1 MGVLRVAEMRVRK
14 PRRGFPAASTLL
26 LGCWLLLPSLGVA
39 GAEGVTGGEAPP
51 VTFTEEQ
58 VERGARLYAQHC
70 QSCHGR
76 HLSDGAHAVPI
87 KGDAFRINW
96 AGRPVADLLTYL
108 SENMPPRMASTLSL
122 ENHVDVLA
130 FVLQQNGEP
139 VRDQEL
145 SSDPA
150 KLAGMLLPAWPNY
163 VSGGG
168 LAPGAQIP
176 PPPPRHDPLEMIRPV
191 TDAMLEHPDDG
202 DWLMWRRTYDAYGF
216 SPLEQVNAANVSGL
230 GLAWSWTLPQGP
242 NASPPVVHDG
252 VMFVHGFGDKLQALD
267 AASGELLWQYSRRLP
282 AEVTVSHKR
291 SIAIHGDRV
300 FLPTSDAHVVA
311 LDVRTG
317 DVVWDTDIGKSLTGE
332 QVKAAPDEA
341 APGEGPPLGTGVGLV
356 GGPIVARGKVMIGTS
371 GFVPGGNYIV
381 GLDATTG
388 REEWRFH
395 AIQRPFESGRDT
407 WNGIPLEDR
416 NGGSLWIPGSYD
428 PVRNLAYFG
437 PGNTYDT
444 QLLRYPSEK
453 PGVTNDGLYLGST
466 LALDPDTG
474 RLVWQFQH
482 ASNDQWDLDWAFERQ
497 SMQLTVGGKLQDVV
511 VTAGKTMIFDILR
524 ADNGKY
530 LTSLDLG
537 LQNLVTSIDSRTG
550 AKRVDPALLPGDGKT
565 KMICPHVSG
574 GRGWLPTAYDPA
586 GKTLV
591 VPITEACMDMV
602 PGAEGE
608 STVLTTGVRWTVRPR
623 PDSDGKY
630 GRLQAIDLAS
640 RKTAWT
646 VLERAPFTAGTL
658 ATAGGLIFAGSLDRT
673 FKAYETAT
681 GDRLWSVRL
690 NDAPTSPPITYSVG
704 GTQYVAVIVG
714 PGGYQSL
721 SYSSLVPEIRNPTDS
736 GTMLWVFALPDDRK
750 EVGRNLD

>member
-1 MGVLRVAEMRVRK
+1 M
-14 PRRGFPAASTLL
+14 PALL
-26 LGCWLLLPSLGVA
+26 LGCWLLLPRLGIA
-39 GAEGVTGGEAPP
+39 GGEVPP
-51 VTFTEEQ
+51 ATFTDEQ
-58 VERGARLYAQHC
+58 AERGARVYAQHC

-96 AGRPVADLLTYL
+96 ARRPVADLLTYL
-108 SENMPPRMASTLSL
+108 SENMPPRLASTLSL
-122 ENHVDVLA
+122 ESHTDVLA
-130 FVLQQNGEP
+130 FILQQNGE
-139 VRDQEL
+139 QAGEHEL
-145 SSDPA
+145 SSDPR
-150 KLAGMLLPAWPNY
+150 KLAGMLLPTWPNY
-163 VSGGG
+163 ASGGG
-168 LAPGAQIP
+168 LAPGVQIP
-176 PPPPRHDPLEMIRPV
+176 PAPARPDPLETIRPV
-191 TDAMLEHPDDG
+191 TDVMLEHPDDG

-216 SPLEQVNAANVSGL
+216 SPLEQIDAANVSGL

-267 AASGELLWQYSRRLP
+267 AATGELLWQYSRRLP

-317 DVVWDTDIGKSLTGE
+317 DVVWDTDIGNSQSAEKIDTGPLE
-332 QVKAAPDEA
+332 ADSVEAEPGDE
-341 APGEGPPLGTGVGLV
+341 PPLGTGVGLV

-388 REEWRFH
+388 REDWRFH
-395 AIQRPFESGRDT
+395 VIQRPFESGRDT
-407 WNGIPLEDR
+407 WNGIPLEAR

-428 PVRNLAYFG
+428 PERNLAYFG

-444 QLLRYPSEK
+444 KLLRYPSEK
-453 PGVTNDGLYLGST
+453 PGVTNDGLYLAST
-466 LALDPDTG
+466 LALDPETG

-497 SMQLTVGGKLQDVV
+497 SMRLLVGGKLQDVV
-511 VTAGKTMIFDILR
+511 VTAGKTMIFDILQP
-524 ADNGKY
+524 DNGKY
-530 LTSLDLG
+530 LASVDLG
-537 LQNLVTSIDSRTG
+537 LQNLVTSIDPRTG
-550 AKRVDPALLPGDGKT
+550 AKRVDPGLLPGDGKT

-591 VPITEACMDMV
+591 VPITEACMDLV

-623 PDSDGKY
+623 PGSDGKY
-630 GRLQAIDLAS
+630 GRLQAIDLGS
-640 RKTAWT
+640 RETVWT
-646 VLERAPFTAGTL
+646 VRERAPFTSGTL
-658 ATAGGLIFAGSLDRT
+658 ATAGGLVFAGSLDRT
-673 FKAYETAT
+673 FKAYDTGT
-681 GDRLWSVRL
+681 GDKLWSVRL
-690 NDAPTSPPITYSVG
+690 NDAPTSPPITYSAG
-704 GTQYVAVIVG
+704 GVQYVAVIVG

-721 SYSSLVPEIRNPTDS
+721 SYSSLVPEIRNPADS
-736 GTMLWVFALPDDRK
+736 GTMLWVFALPDERARTDR
-750 EVGRNLD
+750 DSD